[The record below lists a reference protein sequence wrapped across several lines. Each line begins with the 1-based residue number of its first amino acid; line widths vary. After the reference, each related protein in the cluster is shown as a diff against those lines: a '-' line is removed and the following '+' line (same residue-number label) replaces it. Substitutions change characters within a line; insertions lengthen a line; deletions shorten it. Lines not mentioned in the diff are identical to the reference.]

1 MNLLW
6 EQKRSFDPLGY
17 VDLERH
23 RRKKKKKSAVLSR
36 KVLPVCLHWLGQQFC
51 KDCEVAQKL
60 MLGHSTWRA
69 TWYPED
75 ADVQARGSRTN
86 AHLYYLRPYRGMF
99 VLGMVI
105 EN

>member
-1 MNLLW
+1 M
-6 EQKRSFDPLGY
+6 Y
-17 VDLERH
+17 
-23 RRKKKKKSAVLSR
+23 
-36 KVLPVCLHWLGQQFC
+36 HWLGQQFW